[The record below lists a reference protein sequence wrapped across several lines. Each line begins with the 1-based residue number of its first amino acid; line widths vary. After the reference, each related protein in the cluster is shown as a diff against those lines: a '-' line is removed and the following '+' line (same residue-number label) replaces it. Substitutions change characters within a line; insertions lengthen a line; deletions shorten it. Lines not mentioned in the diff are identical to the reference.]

1 MLRCVAASSS
11 IYLGRQLRSISAP
24 FDGAIKL
31 FELQWKCKQ
40 MRQIGSSSCFL
51 SLALSHYLSLPL
63 SVTLFRALSHCM
75 CSSFMRQSIFS
86 GACNALKSQK
96 NRLNAQ
102 PKGANTSGEGG
113 KGAASAW
120 VLHLTNWLTAQ
131 AVGRP
136 QTKCFISTP
145 HVNTPPP
152 FLSLVSPAS

>member
-1 MLRCVAASSS
+1 MLRGVAASSS

-51 SLALSHYLSLPL
+51 SLAFSHYLSLPL
-63 SVTLFRALSHCM
+63 SVTLFCALSHCM
-75 CSSFMRQSIFS
+75 CSSFMRQSILS
-86 GACNALKSQK
+86 GACNALKSHK

-113 KGAASAW
+113 KGAR

-131 AVGRP
+131 AVSRP

-145 HVNTPPP
+145 HVNTPLP
-152 FLSLVSPAS
+152 FLCLLSPAN